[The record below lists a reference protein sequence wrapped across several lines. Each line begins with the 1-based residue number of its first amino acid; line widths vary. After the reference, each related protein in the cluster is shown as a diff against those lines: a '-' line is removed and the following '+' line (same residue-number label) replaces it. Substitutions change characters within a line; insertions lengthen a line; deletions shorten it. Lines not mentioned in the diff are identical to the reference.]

1 MQKPGRIKYRW
12 LKNENGS
19 CNTLLLKSG
28 FIIFDLQ
35 IFYVKTPICF
45 FIFTLFVFSAKGQTI
60 SQIKK
65 ILDTT
70 QNPIGFVKY
79 VLKKKYFIDTVTV
92 VSTQQF
98 MGKSDSLAYHGKVG
112 KTYGPFKKENIL
124 VKILVKAP
132 NTFYHIKHILI
143 DTSVF
148 DKGFA
153 ESLAENIM
161 WKIKNETSSFAEQA
175 RVYSADYESGARGGD
190 LGWFIQGVMLSQLD
204 KEMVKHKKGD
214 LFTVWSPSGLHIVT
228 IADNPKED
236 TGYALLLRVIL

>member
-1 MQKPGRIKYRW
+1 MKKIF
-12 LKNENGS
+12 
-19 CNTLLLKSG
+19 LLFFFFCLFIAAKS
-28 FIIFDLQ
+28 
-35 IFYVKTPICF
+35 
-45 FIFTLFVFSAKGQTI
+45 QTVA
-60 SQIKK
+60 QIKK

-70 QNPIGFVKY
+70 QNPVGFVKY

-98 MGKSDSLAYHGKVG
+98 MGKADSLAYHGKVG

-148 DKGFA
+148 EKSFA
-153 ESLAENIM
+153 ESLASNII
-161 WKIKNETSSFAEQA
+161 WKIENKTSTFSEQA
-175 RVYSADYESGARGGD
+175 GIYSADYESSAKGGD
-190 LGWFIQGVMLSQLD
+190 LGWFIQGVMLPQLD

-214 LFTVWSPSGLHIVT
+214 LFTVWSPSGLHVVT
-228 IADNPKED
+228 VADNPKED

>member
-1 MQKPGRIKYRW
+1 MKKLIVF
-12 LKNENGS
+12 LFFTS
-19 CNTLLLKSG
+19 
-28 FIIFDLQ
+28 
-35 IFYVKTPICF
+35 
-45 FIFTLFVFSAKGQTI
+45 FIFAAQSQTLA
-60 SQIKK
+60 QIKK

-70 QNPIGFVKY
+70 NNPIGFVKY

-98 MGKSDSLAYHGKVG
+98 MGKADSLAYHGKTG

-124 VKILVKAP
+124 VKILTKAP

-148 DKGFA
+148 DKSFA
-153 ESLAENIM
+153 ESLADSII
-161 WKIKNETSSFAEQA
+161 WKIKNKTSTFATLA
-175 RVYSADYESGARGGD
+175 STYSADYESSAKGGD
-190 LGWFIQGVMLSQLD
+190 LGWFIQGVMLPQLD

-214 LFTVWSPSGLHIVT
+214 MFKVWSSSGLHIVT
-228 IADNPKED
+228 VADNPKED

>member
-1 MQKPGRIKYRW
+1 MKKPI
-12 LKNENGS
+12 S
-19 CNTLLLKSG
+19 FFFFTC
-28 FIIFDLQ
+28 IIS
-35 IFYVKTPICF
+35 
-45 FIFTLFVFSAKGQTI
+45 SAHSQTI
-60 SQIKK
+60 AQIKK

-98 MGKSDSLAYHGKVG
+98 MGKADSLAYHGKVG

-132 NTFYHIKHILI
+132 NTFYHIKHILL

-148 DKGFA
+148 DKNFA
-153 ESLAENIM
+153 ETKADEIIG
-161 WKIKNETSSFAEQA
+161 KINYGSTTFAEQA
-175 RVYSADYESGARGGD
+175 SIFSADYESASKGGD
-190 LGWFIQGVMLSQLD
+190 LGWFIKGVMLPQLD

-214 LFTVWSPSGLHIVT
+214 MFKVWSPSGLHIVT
-228 IADNPKED
+228 VADNPKED

>member
-1 MQKPGRIKYRW
+1 MKK
-12 LKNENGS
+12 
-19 CNTLLLKSG
+19 LLLFFLFTAFLCYAKS
-28 FIIFDLQ
+28 Q
-35 IFYVKTPICF
+35 
-45 FIFTLFVFSAKGQTI
+45 TLAE
-60 SQIKK
+60 IKK

-79 VLKKKYFIDTVTV
+79 ALKKKYFIDTVTV

-98 MGKSDSLAYHGKVG
+98 LGKADSLAYHGKVG

-143 DTSVF
+143 DTAVF
-148 DKGFA
+148 EKSFA
-153 ESLAENIM
+153 ESLALNIM
-161 WKIKNETSSFAEQA
+161 WKIENKTSTFSQQA
-175 RVYSADYESGARGGD
+175 SIYSADIETSAKGGD
-190 LGWFIQGVMLSQLD
+190 LGWFVQGVMLPQLD

-214 LFTVWSPSGLHIVT
+214 LFTVWSTSGLHIVT